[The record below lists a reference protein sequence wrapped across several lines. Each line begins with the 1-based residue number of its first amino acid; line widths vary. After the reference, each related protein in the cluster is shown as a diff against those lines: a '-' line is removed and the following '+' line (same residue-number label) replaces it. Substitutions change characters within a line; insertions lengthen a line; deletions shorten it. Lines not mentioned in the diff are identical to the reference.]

1 MLSKIQDLFS
11 RFNTSSPNNW
21 GIKSDRH
28 LDMGCANYARNP
40 FNASEV
46 FGADLSSRP
55 PLNLEENKYFKVDAR
70 VHLPV
75 QDGFFTSIS
84 AYDFVEH
91 LNRSDGYPNSFITF
105 LNEASRILAP
115 GGILLC
121 VTPAFP
127 SPLSFQDPTHVN
139 IITMGT
145 VQYFLNL
152 KGSDPDLDYG
162 ITCEFELVQQFWAGP
177 FSLIRKH
184 TWESKGLNLPVL
196 ISSFKP
202 RKLRKF
208 VSELRNPSHLVWV
221 LRKV

>member
-1 MLSKIQDLFS
+1 MQSKIQNLFS

-21 GIKSDRH
+21 GIRSDRH
-28 LDMGCANYARNP
+28 LDMGCATYARNP
-40 FNASEV
+40 FNATQV
-46 FGADLSSRP
+46 FGADLSDRP
-55 PLNLEENKYFKVDAR
+55 ALNLDGNNYFKVDAR
-70 VHLPV
+70 VQLPV

-84 AYDFVEH
+84 AYDFIEH

-105 LNEASRILAP
+105 LNEASRVLSP

-139 IITMGT
+139 IITEGT

-152 KGSDPDLDYG
+152 KGSDQDLDYG

-177 FSLIRKH
+177 FSLIRKP
-184 TWESKGLNLPVL
+184 TWESQGLNFTILKSTL
-196 ISSFKP
+196 KP
-202 RKLRKF
+202 KNLRKF
-208 VSELRNPSHLVWV
+208 LSELRNPSHLVWV
-221 LRKV
+221 LRRA